1 MEDFTNIYQ
10 HPDGHEIGIGDGLLT
25 VCTAGGTAI
34 SIPIGPQGCTAI
46 GHKLLA
52 LGAAA
57 NESEQAGSQLGGELV
72 HELFSLRGRPQG
84 EALSAVHDA
93 LLALAN
99 MEAHTERACGGFA
112 AALVNVLEVGV
123 ANLPKKS
130 EG

>member
-1 MEDFTNIYQ
+1 MSDFTNVYQ

-46 GHKLLA
+46 GHKLRA

-57 NESEQAGSQLGGELV
+57 NESEQAGSELGTELV
-72 HELFSLRGRPQG
+72 QELVSLRGRPQA

-93 LLALAN
+93 LLALVN
-99 MEAHTERACGGFA
+99 TERACGGFA